1 MDMDDEYMTPDE
13 VADLIKCSKLTI
25 YGLVAKKKIPYK
37 KPSRRLLRFKK
48 SEILAWIDGKY
59 PGAETTSS
67 FPAKKTARRKVLGA
81 GHVKGIVNM
90 ARKEVLG
97 T

>member
-1 MDMDDEYMTPDE
+1 MDDEYMTVDG

-25 YGLVAKKKIPYK
+25 YGMVAKKKIPYK

-48 SEILAWIDGKY
+48 SEILAWIDGEY
-59 PGAETTSS
+59 TGTETTPTSS
-67 FPAKKTARRKVLGA
+67 VKKAVRRKAISA
-81 GHVKGIVNM
+81 GHVNGIVCM

>member
-1 MDMDDEYMTPDE
+1 MTDEYMTVDE

-25 YGLVAKKKIPYK
+25 YGMVAKKKIPYK

-59 PGAETTSS
+59 PGTETTSAS
-67 FPAKKTARRKVLGA
+67 SVKKTARRRAIGA
-81 GHVKGIVNM
+81 GQINGIVNM